1 MNYEYLFGP
10 VPSRRLGVS
19 LGVDL
24 VQKKTCNLD
33 CVYCECGRTQ
43 KTTCER
49 KSYVNKEKVIAE
61 IKHFLSEGSYLDFIT
76 FSGWGE
82 PTLNSDIGEII
93 DEIKK
98 ITDIKIAVITN
109 GTTLWD
115 NKVREALLKADVVMP
130 SLDAVS
136 NEIFQKIN
144 RPDKEVDIT
153 KVIDGIVEFSKLY
166 KGELKLEIFVIDG
179 INNSSDEIAKFREVI
194 FKIAPSVVQINSLDR
209 PAAENWVKKAETDI
223 LEEFKEKLGYEKS
236 EIISKYKSREN
247 IKNYTQKYEELILNM
262 IEKRPCTIE
271 DISEVTGIKKA
282 EINKYIDVLEK
293 EKKVKTILGERG
305 VFVRK
310 EMNQI

>member
-33 CVYCECGRTQ
+33 CVYCECGRTE
-43 KTTCER
+43 KTICER

-61 IKHFLSEGSYLDFIT
+61 LKHFLSEGNYLDFIT

-98 ITDIKIAVITN
+98 ITNIKIAVITN

-115 NKVREALLKADVVMP
+115 NEVREALLKADVVMP

-153 KVIDGIVEFSKLY
+153 KVIDGIVEFSKKY
-166 KGELKLEIFVIDG
+166 RGELKLEIFVIDG

-194 FKIAPSVVQINSLDR
+194 SQIAPSVVQINSLDR
-209 PAAENWVKKAETDI
+209 PAAEDWVKKAETDI

-236 EIISKYKSREN
+236 EIISKYRSREN

-271 DISEVTGIKKA
+271 DISEVTGITKA
-282 EINKYIDVLEK
+282 EINKYIDILEK

-305 VFVRK
+305 VFIRK
-310 EMNQI
+310 EL